1 MQGTIWIAGRNYVT
15 SLPTPWGEKIKEE
28 YEYRIEK
35 LQINSKIVITP
46 PFDPF
51 KKKKIELRIDPT
63 NKAELKMKLVSAY
76 FQGYDLIEL
85 ISSSPI
91 PKETIEYIN
100 EQTVPGIYGE
110 LSTDGLRYKIDVT
123 TPFEIQI
130 PKILDNTKLIFQE
143 LYQGTTT
150 CFKTFPKL
158 DETSKKYVSDLE
170 RKLDNTLYHVI
181 RYLNKALCYVDIF
194 EKIGLKDDRSI
205 IHLNSAFVYLERL
218 GDLHKDIVKRLD
230 KLSKLNGI
238 PEISPFQTYYEHAH
252 ETIQIAIDSLSDP
265 PKGMK
270 LIEGKSTNWSS
281 YREGALVKAE
291 KGIKNIIYSQK
302 DPKVIR
308 ELTILEGKLYAIPD
322 TSVNICEQA
331 WNKEKI

>member
-1 MQGTIWIAGRNYVT
+1 MRGTIWTSGRNYVT
-15 SLPTPWGEKIKEE
+15 SLPTSWGEKIKEE

-35 LQINSKIVITP
+35 LQINSKILITP

-51 KKKKIELRIDPT
+51 KKKKIELQIDPA
-63 NKAELKMKLVSAY
+63 NKVELKMKLVSAY
-76 FQGYDLIEL
+76 FQGYDSIEL
-85 ISSSPI
+85 VSSSVI

-100 EQTVPGIYGE
+100 ERTVPGIYGE

-130 PKILDNTKLIFQE
+130 PKILDSTKLIFQG
-143 LYQGTTT
+143 LYQGVTT

-158 DETSKKYVSDLE
+158 DETSKKYVSELE

-218 GDLHKDIVKRLD
+218 GDLHRDIVKRLD
-230 KLSKLNGI
+230 KISKSNSIL
-238 PEISPFQTYYEHAH
+238 EIRPFHTYYKHAH
-252 ETIQIAIDSLSDP
+252 ETIQVAIDSLFDP
-265 PKGMK
+265 PKGME
-270 LIEGKSTNWSS
+270 LIKGKSTDWSS
-281 YREGALVKAE
+281 YRKGALVKAE
-291 KGIKNIIYSQK
+291 KRIKDTIYSQK
-302 DPKVIR
+302 DPKLIR